1 MRAFSFALLM
11 IVIIPVHAADSS
23 GNYAIWGSGNKSC
36 HSYNLARAGE
46 EEDAK
51 YRDYLMGYLTA
62 YNHQTPETYSI
73 SRDMNLDDV
82 LGWMDEQCQLKPV
95 ISFEEAL
102 VNFIIENYEGRM
114 KVTPHGF
121 GR

>member
-1 MRAFSFALLM
+1 MRAFGIALLM
-11 IVIIPVHAADSS
+11 ICTIPVHAADNS

-36 HSYNLARAGE
+36 HSFNLARA
-46 EEDAK
+46 EDEDGK

-82 LGWMDEQCQLKPV
+82 LTWMDEQCQLKPIV
-95 ISFEEAL
+95 SFEEAL
-102 VNFIIENYEGRM
+102 VNFVIEHYEDRM
-114 KVTPHGF
+114 KVTPRGF